1 MIYMLENEL
10 VQYTYFYCANLL
22 IFSASAQEY
31 EFFDAHERCSKGT
44 GEYLM
49 PIGLIRHL
57 EVNISKLPTQKYLG
71 NLSQ

>member
-1 MIYMLENEL
+1 MS
-10 VQYTYFYCANLL
+10 FYA

-49 PIGLIRHL
+49 PLGLIRHL
-57 EVNISKLPTQKYLG
+57 EVNISKLPTRKYFIG
-71 NLSQ
+71 

>member
-1 MIYMLENEL
+1 MFQIPMS
-10 VQYTYFYCANLL
+10 FYS

-57 EVNISKLPTQKYLG
+57 EVNISKLPTRKYFIG
-71 NLSQ
+71 